1 MKSESY
7 MTTQKESWRG
17 CRSYLTFSRSL
28 SLLVPVAF
36 LAGLFAPSTFDS
48 PQGAARGLT
57 DQALV
62 TSTIGPDN
70 HVAPQQSVRKL
81 DAVAD
86 ESTLREFE
94 LEIARSPVVGGAPVS
109 SGEMPWMTSLLIK
122 TPTGFSQCGGSLI
135 APLWVLTAAHCVDD
149 ALLVRTITG
158 RITYP
163 TSIDDPDF
171 VIADKLYINDGYDP
185 KSFGVFDVALVQLSQ
200 PSPAPPLYLANSDDS
215 RLYTE
220 GTQATVAGWGLI
232 AEDGSSSDIL
242 LAGDMPI
249 QSVADCISADPE
261 FDPAFN
267 LCAGY
272 RSGKA
277 LQPVGSCSGDSGGP
291 LLVPSGDMRTR
302 VQVGIVSYGFGSCTS
317 LNKPGYYMRV
327 AALYEWVDDVVGGLP
342 ASPTDPPLAFEPVGP
357 ERVIDTRLSGGALTA
372 GSTLTVPVGSQ
383 YAGKSIS
390 VNLTT
395 TAAVAG
401 GYATLYECDR
411 SRPATSS
418 LNYRVNQAIAN
429 GVITKVSAEGTVCV
443 YVSESTQVILDV
455 SGVFPTESAFEPV
468 GPERVIDTRL
478 SGGALTAGST
488 LTVPV
493 GSQYAGKSISVNL
506 TTTAAVAGGY
516 ATLYECD
523 RSRPATS
530 SLNYRVNQAI
540 ANGVI
545 TKVSA
550 EGTVC
555 VYVSESTQVILDVS
569 GVFPT
574 ESDLKEMWRPR

>member
-1 MKSESY
+1 

-17 CRSYLTFSRSL
+17 CRSYLTFRRSL

-200 PSPAPPLYLANSDDS
+200 PSPAPPLYLANSGDS

-220 GTQATVAGWGLI
+220 GTQATVAGWGPYRRRWLFV
-232 AEDGSSSDIL
+232 GHSPSW
-242 LAGDMPI
+242 GH
-249 QSVADCISADPE
+249 ADPK
-261 FDPAFN
+261 
-267 LCAGY
+267 
-272 RSGKA
+272 R
-277 LQPVGSCSGDSGGP
+277 
-291 LLVPSGDMRTR
+291 R
-302 VQVGIVSYGFGSCTS
+302 
-317 LNKPGYYMRV
+317 
-327 AALYEWVDDVVGGLP
+327 
-342 ASPTDPPLAFEPVGP
+342 
-357 ERVIDTRLSGGALTA
+357 
-372 GSTLTVPVGSQ
+372 
-383 YAGKSIS
+383 
-390 VNLTT
+390 
-395 TAAVAG
+395 
-401 GYATLYECDR
+401 
-411 SRPATSS
+411 
-418 LNYRVNQAIAN
+418 
-429 GVITKVSAEGTVCV
+429 
-443 YVSESTQVILDV
+443 
-455 SGVFPTESAFEPV
+455 
-468 GPERVIDTRL
+468 
-478 SGGALTAGST
+478 
-488 LTVPV
+488 
-493 GSQYAGKSISVNL
+493 
-506 TTTAAVAGGY
+506 
-516 ATLYECD
+516 
-523 RSRPATS
+523 
-530 SLNYRVNQAI
+530 
-540 ANGVI
+540 
-545 TKVSA
+545 
-550 EGTVC
+550 
-555 VYVSESTQVILDVS
+555 
-569 GVFPT
+569 
-574 ESDLKEMWRPR
+574 